1 MFTKNITTLITYR
14 FFDSFRLNTSYN
26 IQKGTILKKH
36 CLIEMHSKVE
46 KFHLHQNK
54 GLQPQDSPP
63 QSQVGRRN
71 AEDFETKIQDYQDLI
86 DAGSK
91 D

>member
-1 MFTKNITTLITYR
+1 MFDRNAFL
-14 FFDSFRLNTSYN
+14 
-26 IQKGTILKKH
+26 
-36 CLIEMHSKVE
+36 EVE

-63 QSQVGRRN
+63 LSHAGRRN
-71 AEDFETKIQDYQDLI
+71 AEDFEIKIQDYQDLI

-91 D
+91 DQKLCKYYLDLSK